1 MLCHEIDK
9 IIYWCTNLE
18 EKAAEWR
25 QLVLED
31 PSFDLFLIQVEF
43 FKKTKVDMCDGN
55 LFESWFRTAKLNNG
69 NLIQG
74 VRKWR
79 LHRIW
84 LKLDWFFS
92 WDSSNAFHVII
103 TSIRFDPYPFL
114 KIIFILDTKSK
125 NFFD

>member
-25 QLVLED
+25 QLLLED

-55 LFESWFRTAKLNNG
+55 LFESWLRTAKLNNG

-74 VRKWR
+74 VRK
-79 LHRIW
+79 
-84 LKLDWFFS
+84 
-92 WDSSNAFHVII
+92 
-103 TSIRFDPYPFL
+103 
-114 KIIFILDTKSK
+114 
-125 NFFD
+125 